1 MQIQAPLIGCLPLM
15 MVGEFS
21 PLKVISV
28 KISPSAGL
36 NSTSGFVSPSGE
48 TFCATSA
55 LVSINAGIVHFSD
68 SGRNRVQVLKSIAP
82 VANGGSFNGSAWCT
96 TPFTA
101 EVEVPSM
108 CSTLSP
114 NFASS
119 NRSTSGT
126 CVSVTSSSPVSSCN
140 FSPPFNEASQQKAQ

>member
-15 MVGEFS
+15 MVGHFS
-21 PLKVISV
+21 PLKLSSV
-28 KISPSAGL
+28 RISPSAGL

-48 TFCATSA
+48 TFCARSA

-68 SGRNRVQVLKSIAP
+68 SGGNRVQVLKSIAP

-101 EVEVPSM
+101 EVEVHSM
-108 CSTLSP
+108 CTMLSP

-119 NRSTSGT
+119 NASTPAT

-140 FSPPFNEASQQKAQ
+140 PTPANEASQQKAQ